1 MTGVGTTGALI
12 LPTLSFNNRSTTML
26 MFSNEDNVVTR
37 QDLSKFDDATLAMH
51 TRSHKPV
58 PFSQGIDLVQDVAE
72 AAGFRF
78 GEEQYVLA
86 RNDTQL
92 FGLIEVTNF
101 STEDSKIC
109 FGVRSSTNKSLSW
122 QLCGGESLSICTN
135 LDLFGSVVLKRKQ
148 TTFVMNELR
157 NLVDRFMFQFTRSV
171 EDRAAQ
177 VARYKAAQL
186 QDSTANHTIIQMLRT
201 GIINT
206 QRVEKVVNEYYEPTH
221 AEHLNENGE
230 RTNWTLFNAATEAFK
245 GSPISTYTE
254 RSQKLHDLIG
264 KATDYALAA

>member
-1 MTGVGTTGALI
+1 
-12 LPTLSFNNRSTTML
+12 ML
-26 MFSNEDNVVTR
+26 MFTNDDNVVTR
-37 QDLSKFDDATLAMH
+37 QSLSNFDAATLALH

-58 PFSQGIDLVQDVAE
+58 PFSKGIDLVQDVAE
-72 AAGFRF
+72 SAGFRF

-92 FGLIEVTNF
+92 FGLIEVQNF
-101 STEDSKIC
+101 SSEESKIC
-109 FGVRSSTNKSLSW
+109 FGVRSSVNKSLSW

-135 LDLFGSVVLKRKQ
+135 LDLFGNVVLKRKQ
-148 TTFVMNELR
+148 TTFVMNDLR
-157 NLVDRFMFQFTRSV
+157 MLVINFMGQFTESV
-171 EDRAAQ
+171 EQRATQ
-177 VARYKAAQL
+177 VARYKQAQL

-206 QRVEKVVNEYYEPTH
+206 PTH

-230 RTNWTLFNAATEAFK
+230 RTNWTLFNAATESFK

>member
-1 MTGVGTTGALI
+1 
-12 LPTLSFNNRSTTML
+12 ML
-26 MFSNEDNVVTR
+26 MFSKDDNVVTR
-37 QDLSKFDDATLAMH
+37 EDLSRFDAPTLALH

-58 PFSQGIDLVQDVAE
+58 PFSKGIDLIQDVAE
-72 AAGFRF
+72 SANFRF

-92 FGLIEVTNF
+92 FGLIEILNF
-101 STEDSKIC
+101 SSEESKIC
-109 FGVRSSTNKSLSW
+109 FGVRSSINKSLSW
-122 QLCGGESLSICTN
+122 QACLGEALSICTN

-148 TTFVMNELR
+148 TTFVMNDLR
-157 NLVDRFMFQFTRSV
+157 MMIVNFMGSVTESVDQ
-171 EDRAAQ
+171 RAEQ
-177 VARYKAAQL
+177 VARYKQAQL
-186 QDSTANHTIIQMLRT
+186 KDATANHTIIQMLRT

-206 QRVEKVVNEYYEPTH
+206 QRVEKVVNEYYEPSH
-221 AEHLNENGE
+221 IEHLNENGE

>member
-1 MTGVGTTGALI
+1 
-12 LPTLSFNNRSTTML
+12 ML

-101 STEDSKIC
+101 SSEESKIC

>member
-1 MTGVGTTGALI
+1 
-12 LPTLSFNNRSTTML
+12 ML
-26 MFSNEDNVVTR
+26 MFSKEDNAISR
-37 QDLSKFDDATLAMH
+37 EDLSQFDAQALALH

-58 PFSQGIDLVQDVAE
+58 PFSTGINIVQDVAE
-72 AAGFRF
+72 SKGYRF

-86 RNDTQL
+86 RNNTQL
-92 FGLIEVTNF
+92 FGLIEVVNF
-101 STEDSKIC
+101 TSEESKIC
-109 FGVRSSTNKSLSW
+109 FGVRSSINKSLSW

-135 LDLFGSVVLKRKQ
+135 LDLFGSVVLRRKQ
-148 TTFVMNELR
+148 TTFIERDLR
-157 NLVDRFMFQFTRSV
+157 TLVTGFMGQFTESV
-171 EDRAAQ
+171 EQRQIQ
-177 VARYKAAQL
+177 VERYKSAQL
-186 QDSTANHTIIQMLRT
+186 KDATANHTIIQMLRT

-206 QRVEKVVNEYYEPTH
+206 QRVEKVVNEYYEPSH
-221 AEHLNENGE
+221 EEHLNEQGE

>member
-1 MTGVGTTGALI
+1 
-12 LPTLSFNNRSTTML
+12 
-26 MFSNEDNVVTR
+26 MFSKDDNVVTR
-37 QDLSKFDDATLAMH
+37 EDLSRFDAPTLALH

-58 PFSQGIDLVQDVAE
+58 PFSKGVDLIQDVAE
-72 AAGFRF
+72 KQGFRF

-92 FGLIEVTNF
+92 FGLIEVRNF
-101 STEDSKIC
+101 TQEDAKIC
-109 FGVRSSTNKSLSW
+109 FGVRSSVNKTLPWS
-122 QLCGGESLSICTN
+122 LCGGESLKICTN
-135 LDLFGSVVLKRKQ
+135 LSLFGNVVFRRKQ
-148 TTFVMNELR
+148 TTFVMSDLR
-157 NLVDRFMFQFTRSV
+157 GMVDGFMRQFTQSV

-177 VARYKAAQL
+177 VARYKQAQL
-186 QDSTANHTIIQMLRT
+186 RDATANHTIIQMLRQ
-201 GIINT
+201 GIIVSSK
-206 QRVEKVVNEYYEPTH
+206 VEKVVNEYYEPSHT
-221 AEHLNENGE
+221 EHLNENGE